1 MAEYQHPAVSQAAVI
16 GVPDPLAGENIKA
29 FVVLKDEFRGK
40 IKEEEII
47 SWVRERLAAYKFPR
61 FIEFR
66 QEIPK
71 SAVGKILRRVLR
83 DEELKK
89 KKKG

>member
-1 MAEYQHPAVSQAAVI
+1 VI
-16 GVPDPLAGENIKA
+16 GVPDPLAGENIKV

-40 IKEEEII
+40 MKEEEII

-61 FIEFR
+61 SIEFR

-71 SAVGKILRRVLR
+71 SAVGKILPRVLR
-83 DEELKK
+83 DKELEKE
-89 KKKG
+89 KKG